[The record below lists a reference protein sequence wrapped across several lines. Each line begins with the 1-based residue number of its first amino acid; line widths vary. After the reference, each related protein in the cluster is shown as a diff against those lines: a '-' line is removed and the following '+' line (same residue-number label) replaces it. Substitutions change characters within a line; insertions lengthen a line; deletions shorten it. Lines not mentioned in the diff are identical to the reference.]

1 MGGATRRDFLKA
13 GLAAGILGG
22 TGGLLAEPAAGKSA
36 SDWVMLGKSGVKVT
50 RLGMGTG
57 TYNGRAQRELGQEG
71 FTRVVRHAYE
81 RGVRFFDTA
90 ETYSG
95 MPQMLA
101 KALKGLPRDSYRLMS
116 KFEVGDKENPKPT
129 IERLR
134 QELDAEYLDI
144 MLMHCMRSPG
154 WPEELKGVQDA
165 LSEAKARQSVLAH
178 GASIHG
184 LLPLRA
190 CPGNQWLDVALLRMN
205 HRGASMDTL
214 KAWDSAEPGNVEEVA
229 AQSRK
234 IHAQGTG
241 VVGMKLIGEGRFK
254 TPEERD
260 AAMKF
265 VLGLGSVDA
274 VIIGFQ
280 STAEVDEAIERM
292 NRTLKA

>member
-1 MGGATRRDFLKA
+1 MGSATRRDFLKA
-13 GLAAGILGG
+13 GLAAGVLGG
-22 TGGLLAEPAAGKSA
+22 TGGLAGETAAGKSA
-36 SDWVMLGKSGVKVT
+36 SDWVTLGKSGVKVT

-95 MPQMLA
+95 MPRMLA
-101 KALKGLPRDSYRLMS
+101 TALKGLPRDSYRLMS
-116 KFEVGDKENPKPT
+116 KFEVGDKVNPKPT

-134 QELDAEYLDI
+134 KELDAEYLDI

-154 WPEELKGVQDA
+154 WAEELKGVEDA
-165 LSEAKARQSVLAH
+165 LSEAKAKETVLAH

-190 CPGNQWLDVALLRMN
+190 CPGNEWLDVALLRMN

-214 KAWDSAEPGNVEEVA
+214 KPWDSSEPGNVEEVA
-229 AQSRK
+229 AQSKK